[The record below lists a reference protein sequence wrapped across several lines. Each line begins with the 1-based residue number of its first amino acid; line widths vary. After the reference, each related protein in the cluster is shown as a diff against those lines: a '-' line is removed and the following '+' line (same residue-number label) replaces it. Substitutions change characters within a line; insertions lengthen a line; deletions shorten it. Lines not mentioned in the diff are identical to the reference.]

1 MEWWDRPQAFV
12 ETGVRKLSGIVAG
25 LVMLAASAG
34 AAQASPNGVW
44 ELDTRDTRIAL
55 SLCGDGTQLCGTL
68 VWLSDADYNQ
78 QYQKYLNAPV
88 ANGIKQTGSN
98 RWKGAMQL
106 LGNNITGTITQQSET
121 QMTLQGCA
129 LLVLCKTYTMFKYS
143 E

>member
-1 MEWWDRPQAFV
+1 M
-12 ETGVRKLSGIVAG
+12 RKVIGAVAS
-25 LVMLAASAG
+25 LMMLAGTMASAY
-34 AAQASPNGVW
+34 ASPNGVW
-44 ELDTRDTRIAL
+44 ELETRDTRIQLA
-55 SLCGDGTQLCGTL
+55 LCGDGTQLCGTL

-78 QYQKYLNAPV
+78 QYQRYLNAPV
-88 ANGIKQTGSN
+88 ANGIKQMGPN

-129 LLVLCKTYTMFKYS
+129 LLVLCKTYKMFKFS

>member
-1 MEWWDRPQAFV
+1 ML
-12 ETGVRKLSGIVAG
+12 RKIIGFGAILM
-25 LVMLAASAG
+25 MLATTAG
-34 AAQASPNGVW
+34 AAHAAPDGVW
-44 ELDTRDTRIAL
+44 ELETRDTRIQL
-55 SLCGDGTQLCGTL
+55 QLCGDGTQLCGTL

-78 QYQKYLNAPV
+78 QYQRYLNAPV
-88 ANGIKQTGSN
+88 ANGIRQIGAN

-129 LLVLCKTYTMFKYS
+129 LLVLCKTYRMVKFS